1 MVAEQL
7 GQPFMPWQHEVANVG
22 LELGE
27 DGFPAFRE
35 VVVTVMRQS
44 GKTTLL
50 LVVKID
56 RGYCMARELARP
68 QRILYSAQTGKDGR
82 DKMLDDEWPLIE
94 ASPFRAA
101 FKEPRKAAG
110 SEAFIFTNGSRII
123 NLASSDSA
131 GHGKVLDLGL
141 VDEAFADIDDRR
153 EQAMIPAMATKP
165 WAQLWVTSTMGTDA
179 SVYLNRKVERG
190 RANAEAGRN
199 TDVAYFEWSIPDT
212 EDIDSPAVWARY
224 MPAYGITITER
235 VVRHARETMTD
246 SEFRRAWGNQRT
258 SSDERI
264 ISIEAWAAATARV
277 VAAEGRVTY
286 GFAVTPEQSHAS
298 IAVADRSGRVE
309 LAYHDAGTAW
319 AIDILAKRARETR
332 SAVVLDPTG
341 PAGAFVD
348 ELERLKVKVRPMS
361 GREYA
366 AACGEMFRTIVEND
380 PPRPFIRSHDD
391 LSVAVG
397 ALSRRPLGDAWAWDR
412 KGTGD
417 VSPFEAVTLARAAA
431 MKPGS
436 GPTFA
441 Y

>member
-1 MVAEQL
+1 
-7 GQPFMPWQHEVANVG
+7 MPWQHDVANIG
-22 LELGE
+22 MELGD
-27 DGFPAFRE
+27 DGFPAYRE

-44 GKTTLL
+44 GKTTLF
-50 LVVKID
+50 LVIKID
-56 RGYCMARELARP
+56 RGYNFARDLRRP

-82 DKMLDDEWPLIE
+82 EKLLEDEWPLIE

-101 FKEPRKAAG
+101 FAEPRRAAG
-110 SEAFIFTNGSRII
+110 SEALVFTNGSRIL

-131 GHGKVLDLGL
+131 GHGKTLDLGE

-165 WAQLWVTSTMGTDA
+165 WAQLWIASTMGTDA

-190 RANAEAGRN
+190 RANAEAGR
-199 TDVAYFEWSIPDT
+199 TSDVAYFEWSIPET

-235 VVRHARETMTD
+235 VVRHARETMED

-258 SSDERI
+258 SSDERV
-264 ISIEAWAAATARV
+264 ISIEAWAAATAV
-277 VAAEGRVTY
+277 DIKAEGRVVY
-286 GFAVTPEQSHAS
+286 GFAVTPEHSHAS

-309 LAYHDAGTAW
+309 RAYHDAGTAW
-319 AIDILAKRARETR
+319 ALDILGKRASETR
-332 SAVVLDPTG
+332 ARVVLDPAG

-348 ELERLKVKVRPMS
+348 ELERRKVKVVPLT
-361 GREYA
+361 GRDYA
-366 AACGEMFRTIVEND
+366 AACGEIYHDIVEGTE
-380 PPRPFIRSHDD
+380 PFIRSSDD
-391 LSVAVG
+391 LSVACG
-397 ALSRRPLGDAWAWDR
+397 ALTRRPLGDAWVWDR
-412 KGTGD
+412 KGSGD
-417 VSPFEAVTLARAAA
+417 ITPFEAITLARAVA

-436 GPTFA
+436 GPVFA